1 MNKRGKF
8 IVLEGL
14 DGSGTTT
21 QAIMLCK
28 YLFEKD
34 KANVPVLT
42 REPTSL
48 TPYGQEI
55 RRRLKNKLLPHEIAI
70 DDFSYWADLFV
81 NDRKWHLKNIV
92 ESNVQNGL
100 TVISD
105 RHMLSTLAY
114 QSAQGG
120 QMEYLISLHA
130 GLTAPDLTLFL
141 RVPVEITIQ
150 RMKTTR
156 GETPEF
162 FEKKDVLEKT
172 ADNYEKAIQLVG
184 KEQNVTIID
193 GTFLI
198 EEVHQQ
204 IKNEVD
210 KLYE

>member
-34 KANVPVLT
+34 KANVLVLT

-48 TPYGQEI
+48 TPFGQEI
-55 RRRLKNKLLPHEIAI
+55 RRRLKHELLPNETVI
-70 DDFSYWADLFV
+70 DDFKYWADLFV
-81 NDRKWHLKNIV
+81 NDRKWHLENIV
-92 ESNVQNGL
+92 GSNVQKSL

-120 QMEYLISLHA
+120 QMEYLVSLHE
-130 GLTAPDLTLFL
+130 GLPVPDLTLFL

-156 GETPEF
+156 GETPEY
-162 FEKKDVLEKT
+162 FEMKESLERT
-172 ADNYEKAIQLVG
+172 AQNYETAIQLVG
-184 KEQNVTIID
+184 QEQKVVVID
-193 GTFLI
+193 GTLPI

-204 IKNEVD
+204 IRIEVD
-210 KLYE
+210 KLYK